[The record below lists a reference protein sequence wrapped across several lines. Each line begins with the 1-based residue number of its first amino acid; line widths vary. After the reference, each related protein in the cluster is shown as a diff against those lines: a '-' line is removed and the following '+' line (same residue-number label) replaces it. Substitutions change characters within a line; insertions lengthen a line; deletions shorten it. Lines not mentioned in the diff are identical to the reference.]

1 MSAEPHIALG
11 FDPGLASTGW
21 AAVDITI
28 AGRPVLKA
36 SGVLKTARACAKEV
50 EDTHARL
57 LILGATIGEL
67 LDSVRPQSCAVEAF
81 VSYGKLVTSAF
92 QLASV
97 IGLII
102 EACRNRG
109 IPSAQYR
116 AVDVAAGIAGS
127 SRASKEE
134 RERAVRAMVRHPEG
148 VSFGPGHHA
157 ADAIAVTL
165 LHAISVRG
173 KDMLRAAAARA
184 RVAR

>member
-1 MSAEPHIALG
+1 VSAEPHIALG

-21 AAVDITI
+21 AAVDISQ
-28 AGRPVLKA
+28 AGRPELRA
-36 SGVLKTARACAKEV
+36 SGVIKTVRACAREV
-50 EDTHARL
+50 EDTHAR
-57 LILGATIGEL
+57 IIIIGAKIGEL
-67 LDSVRPQSCAVEAF
+67 LESMRPHSVAIEAF

-102 EACRNRG
+102 EACRYRG

-173 KDMLRAAAARA
+173 KAMLRAAAARTGA
-184 RVAR
+184 Q